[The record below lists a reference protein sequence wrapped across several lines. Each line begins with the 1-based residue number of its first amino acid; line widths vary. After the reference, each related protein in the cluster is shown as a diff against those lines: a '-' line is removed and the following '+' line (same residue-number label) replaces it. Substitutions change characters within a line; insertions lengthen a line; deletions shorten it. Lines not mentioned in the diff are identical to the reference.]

1 MASRK
6 RKSTASRPTTQYDTR
21 QFQSLEAWNR
31 YTDNILGWNILS
43 KRNVKLYHTE
53 FNEFQVELERRNL
66 HKCLANLQDG
76 SIDVA
81 VVKEFYVDLYTTED
95 QAPKLRTNH
104 QEIEAMLCIPRKGF
118 VLNAEGQ
125 PWKLLRKDLATLAQ
139 TWSVFSYSNLAP
151 TSHTSDLNIDRV
163 RLVYG
168 FMTNTDMNIRT
179 SPHSTHNKDKNT
191 TWTEYKE
198 KDLDRINPVSRAE
211 ALIPDDVNLS
221 RSESLDIG
229 YGGLDDATSSKGG

>member
-1 MASRK
+1 MASKK

-53 FNEFQVELERRNL
+53 FNEFQVELERHNL

-95 QAPKLRTNH
+95 QAPK
-104 QEIEAMLCIPRKGF
+104 
-118 VLNAEGQ
+118 
-125 PWKLLRKDLATLAQ
+125 
-139 TWSVFSYSNLAP
+139 
-151 TSHTSDLNIDRV
+151 
-163 RLVYG
+163 
-168 FMTNTDMNIRT
+168 
-179 SPHSTHNKDKNT
+179 
-191 TWTEYKE
+191 
-198 KDLDRINPVSRAE
+198 
-211 ALIPDDVNLS
+211 
-221 RSESLDIG
+221 
-229 YGGLDDATSSKGG
+229 